1 VSAFAATIASPS
13 ASPLGLLAWPW
24 PSLRTRS
31 AKSPGA
37 SPARRVVEPT
47 LPGVGIG
54 ATWPPLILAA
64 EPAAKRYPRGKARE
78 ERLLHLVDLYLT
90 GKEDAFNEIAEL
102 IRDQVYSVAWRY
114 CGNRD
119 DALDILQ
126 NVLVRV
132 FRALPKWKGQCSFAT
147 WVHRIA
153 MNASVDFLRR
163 QTKHADHRVDP
174 EEVKRHEEGRG
185 SSDPFL
191 GVAPDTPRH
200 AAQRREVVKRL
211 VATLPQLSEMQRECF
226 ALRHFHGMSIEE
238 IAATAE
244 CSQGS
249 VKRHLFRATR
259 RLRELLADL
268 EPMLEGGT
276 LTPQEE

>member
-1 VSAFAATIASPS
+1 LIAGAATLSPPASPFAAARFWPLIAAP
-13 ASPLGLLAWPW
+13 P
-24 PSLRTRS
+24 
-31 AKSPGA
+31 
-37 SPARRVVEPT
+37 RREPM
-47 LPGVGIG
+47 
-54 ATWPPLILAA
+54 ATWKAPRALWPLLSLVR
-64 EPAAKRYPRGKARE
+64 PAAVPAIALATESAASKRYPRGKARE
-78 ERLLHLVDLYLT
+78 ERLLILVDLYLS
-90 GKEDAFNEIAEL
+90 GKDDAFDEIAEL
-102 IRDQVYSVAWRY
+102 IRDQVYTVAWRY
-114 CGNRD
+114 SGNRE
-119 DALDILQ
+119 DALDIMQ

-200 AAQRREVVKRL
+200 AAQRREVVTRL
-211 VATLPQLSEMQRECF
+211 LAALPLLSEMQRECF

-238 IAATAE
+238 IAEVAE